1 MDYSKY
7 YLKNY
12 LKQQNSSERGY
23 ADQSDATRETDY
35 DGSHYGAE
43 QDYRADER
51 VEIEVTPQLTGMVQT
66 NYQLDDEES
75 PIIDIIPQSYDRY
88 GARRRGWLMTLTII
102 TCLLLTVVVGDF
114 ATGGALLA
122 GISLKQNQA
131 MPTVS
136 YYAVVL
142 KTCDTYSVA
151 RMYAEQQRLM
161 GGAGYILKDGEK
173 YALVGD
179 IYDDLADANAVVNNN
194 EGSRIINIEV
204 KEVDYDS
211 LFKGSSPLFR
221 SMGGYC
227 SGLLSQLDVIADDL
241 TASKIDKTKALENI
255 EVIKNNLEMQYDEL
269 SAEVGDDKNAALLV
283 ADIDATLGILSN
295 LLNTSLSRP
304 NLVCDIRYSKVQMI
318 VNYRQLVLSLIQS
331 EASQI

>member
-23 ADQSDATRETDY
+23 ADQSDATRENDY

-122 GISLKQNQA
+122 GISVRQGQA
-131 MPTVS
+131 MPAVS

-161 GGAGYILKDGEK
+161 VGAGYILKDGEK
-173 YALVGD
+173 YA
-179 IYDDLADANAVVNNN
+179 
-194 EGSRIINIEV
+194 
-204 KEVDYDS
+204 
-211 LFKGSSPLFR
+211 
-221 SMGGYC
+221 
-227 SGLLSQLDVIADDL
+227 
-241 TASKIDKTKALENI
+241 
-255 EVIKNNLEMQYDEL
+255 
-269 SAEVGDDKNAALLV
+269 
-283 ADIDATLGILSN
+283 
-295 LLNTSLSRP
+295 
-304 NLVCDIRYSKVQMI
+304 
-318 VNYRQLVLSLIQS
+318 
-331 EASQI
+331 